1 MGSLTCNEQCLRN
14 LAHKTLED
22 LLKIKLNTSVAR
34 LQKFVNNLNSQKPHS
49 ECSLN
54 FQKPFCEMKLSEVVV
69 NNQNMDL
76 HLHPPYILHQFCVYL
91 HQYLDVEG
99 LFRIPGSSKRIN
111 ILKEKLECGF
121 VLSDENPHDVANLF
135 TLFLRQIPDQL
146 IPKQFHSII
155 LQVMHAM
162 QDDNQIKAIQCLCL
176 LLPRPNLET
185 LLYVS
190 HLFQYVAEH
199 GNKNKMSIDCLATM
213 LAPNIVQFEV
223 NSRNIRNI
231 STIQTQFARLLL
243 LHSLQCVDLASSW
256 MENICAESCRC
267 VVVDCDNAN
276 LTISMSKA
284 DKRRRSFADRML
296 HSMCG
301 KLLKSHGESTNTTQT
316 SDTPSVKTHRKK
328 RNADVDSPH
337 VVHPMKRRSLQGSA
351 LNTPESLSYAKEM
364 PRNIQNKPFHF
375 ADESGIPKINFT
387 QDQSLPCS
395 SMKSERHDSGSTTC
409 FRIHKLKPRKKCERR
424 STRCQPDL
432 IVSYPV
438 RQGLEQEEKTG
449 RRLASHKDQHSSAHL
464 TVEKSKQSSLFGKL
478 KSPFLSPG
486 IRRRYKVA
494 RKRNHHAS
502 ADTLDTNIS
511 DESFVPQGEPTYNS
525 TENTRNEVSLF
536 DLSINTLISMN
547 KPSEYENTQASCSPS
562 EDFNSSQQVD
572 DIPNNIQQVDDVPNN
587 IQQVDDVPNH
597 IQQVDDVPN
606 HIQQV
611 DDVPNNIQQVDDV
624 PNHIQKVD
632 DVPNHIQQVDDVPN
646 HIQKVDDVPNNIQ
659 QVEDVPNNIQQV
671 NDVPNNIQ
679 QVEDVPNNIQQVNDI
694 PNNIQQVE
702 DVPNNIQQ
710 VEDVPNNIQQVDDV
724 SNNIQQQ
731 VDHVPNNIQ
740 QVDDIPTNIQQ
751 VDDVSNHIQQVDDV
765 PNHIQQV
772 DDVSNHFQQVD
783 DVSNNIQQVDDVPN
797 NIQQVEDVPNN
808 IQQVNDIPNNIQQQ
822 VDDVP
827 NNIQQVNDIPNNI
840 QQQVDD
846 VPNNIQQVND
856 VPNNIQQVEDVPNNI
871 QQVNDVPNNIQ
882 QVNDVPN
889 NIQQVEDVPN
899 NIQQVDDVSNNIQQ
913 QVNDIPNNI
922 QQDDENLDTSQ
933 HEDDVNIPLH
943 VSTLGTSN
951 VHKAA
956 VNNNDLNTSDTDSSI
971 LKTLCAN
978 VSTSDVDSD
987 LQQCQMLLNEIIDSV
1002 VVKNVKKVVKRPRTP
1017 LTRSKVISRRS
1028 GQVLLQRCS
1037 IPRNGNPNNPHR
1049 VKRLVSPAK
1058 PLTMLSNKTNPFKL
1072 SQAMSNR
1079 CLSVLPS
1086 KIPISHFR
1094 PKEYETPAFVK
1105 LRSSSRRIRTKDVR
1119 ENLHKSVKN
1128 YENHQRNNRN
1138 SIRQLEESGHVNAAI
1153 QHFNQLSE
1161 YKQKLPPLPYKTNDE
1176 ALKSQGNFPK
1186 PKLTEVKNIITK
1198 HKSKSLNSLISCSP
1212 ECSNPLC
1219 GKPQDKTL
1227 NRHIKL
1233 DYLDFSPVRKATP
1246 QQPRSRQP
1254 IKPIHS
1260 LNFS

>member
-1 MGSLTCNEQCLRN
+1 MGPLTCNEQCLRN
-14 LAHKTLED
+14 RAHKTLED

-34 LQKFVNNLNSQKPHS
+34 LQKFVDNLNSQKPHS
-49 ECSLN
+49 ESSLN

-111 ILKEKLECGF
+111 ILKEKLECGLL
-121 VLSDENPHDVANLF
+121 LSDENPHDVANLF

-190 HLFQYVAEH
+190 HLFQDVAEH

-256 MENICAESCRC
+256 VENICAESCRC
-267 VVVDCDNAN
+267 VDVDCDNAN

-301 KLLKSHGESTNTTQT
+301 KLLKSHGESGNTTQT
-316 SDTPSVKTHRKK
+316 SDTPNIKVHRKK

-364 PRNIQNKPFHF
+364 PKNIQNKPFHF

-438 RQGLEQEEKTG
+438 RQEEEKTG

-464 TVEKSKQSSLFGKL
+464 TVEKSKPSSLFGKL

-511 DESFVPQGEPTYNS
+511 DESFVPHD
-525 TENTRNEVSLF
+525 NTRNEVSLF

-547 KPSEYENTQASCSPS
+547 KPSEYKNTQASGSLS
-562 EDFNSSQQVD
+562 EDFNSSQHVDDVSNNIQQVD
-572 DIPNNIQQVDDVPNN
+572 DVSNNIQQVDDVPNSIQQVDAVPTNIQQVDDVSNNIQQVDDVPSNIQQVDDVPNN
-587 IQQVDDVPNH
+587 IQQVDDVPNT

-606 HIQQV
+606 NVQQV

-624 PNHIQKVD
+624 PSN
-632 DVPNHIQQVDDVPN
+632 IQQ
-646 HIQKVDDVPNNIQ
+646 VDDVPNNIQ
-659 QVEDVPNNIQQV
+659 QVDAVPNNI
-671 NDVPNNIQ
+671 
-679 QVEDVPNNIQQVNDI
+679 
-694 PNNIQQVE
+694 
-702 DVPNNIQQ
+702 
-710 VEDVPNNIQQVDDV
+710 
-724 SNNIQQQ
+724 
-731 VDHVPNNIQ
+731 
-740 QVDDIPTNIQQ
+740 
-751 VDDVSNHIQQVDDV
+751 
-765 PNHIQQV
+765 
-772 DDVSNHFQQVD
+772 QQVD

-797 NIQQVEDVPNN
+797 NVQQVDDVPSN
-808 IQQVNDIPNNIQQQ
+808 IQHVDDIPNNIQQ
-822 VDDVP
+822 VDV
-827 NNIQQVNDIPNNI
+827 I
-840 QQQVDD
+840 
-846 VPNNIQQVND
+846 
-856 VPNNIQQVEDVPNNI
+856 
-871 QQVNDVPNNIQ
+871 
-882 QVNDVPN
+882 
-889 NIQQVEDVPN
+889 PN
-899 NIQQVDDVSNNIQQ
+899 NIQQVDD
-913 QVNDIPNNI
+913 IPNNI
-922 QQDDENLDTSQ
+922 QHVDEDLHTSQ
-933 HEDDVNIPLH
+933 HEDDVNNPFH
-943 VSTLGTSN
+943 VSALGTSN
-951 VHKAA
+951 IHKAT
-956 VNNNDLNTSDTDSSI
+956 VNNNDLNTSDTESRI
-971 LKTLCAN
+971 LETLCAN

-987 LQQCQMLLNEIIDSV
+987 LQQCQMLLNEIIDLV

-1037 IPRNGNPNNPHR
+1037 IPRNGNPNNPYR

-1058 PLTMLSNKTNPFKL
+1058 PLTLLSNKTNPFKL

-1094 PKEYETPAFVK
+1094 PKEDEAPTLVK
-1105 LRSSSRRIRTKDVR
+1105 LRSSSRRIRSKDVR
-1119 ENLHKSVKN
+1119 DNLHRSVKN

-1161 YKQKLPPLPYKTNDE
+1161 FKQKLPPLPYKTNE
-1176 ALKSQGNFPK
+1176 NLKPQRNVPK
-1186 PKLTEVKNIITK
+1186 PKLTAVKNIITK

-1212 ECSNPLC
+1212 ECSNPAC
-1219 GKPQDKTL
+1219 GKPQDKNL

-1254 IKPIHS
+1254 IKPIHN
-1260 LNFS
+1260 LHFS

>member
-751 VDDVSNHIQQVDDV
+751 V
-765 PNHIQQV
+765 
-772 DDVSNHFQQVD
+772 
-783 DVSNNIQQVDDVPN
+783 
-797 NIQQVEDVPNN
+797 
-808 IQQVNDIPNNIQQQ
+808 
-822 VDDVP
+822 
-827 NNIQQVNDIPNNI
+827 
-840 QQQVDD
+840 
-846 VPNNIQQVND
+846 ND

>member
-679 QVEDVPNNIQQVNDI
+679 QVEDVPNNIQQVND
-694 PNNIQQVE
+694 
-702 DVPNNIQQ
+702 VPNNIQQ
-710 VEDVPNNIQQVDDV
+710 VN
-724 SNNIQQQ
+724 
-731 VDHVPNNIQ
+731 
-740 QVDDIPTNIQQ
+740 
-751 VDDVSNHIQQVDDV
+751 
-765 PNHIQQV
+765 
-772 DDVSNHFQQVD
+772 
-783 DVSNNIQQVDDVPN
+783 DVPN